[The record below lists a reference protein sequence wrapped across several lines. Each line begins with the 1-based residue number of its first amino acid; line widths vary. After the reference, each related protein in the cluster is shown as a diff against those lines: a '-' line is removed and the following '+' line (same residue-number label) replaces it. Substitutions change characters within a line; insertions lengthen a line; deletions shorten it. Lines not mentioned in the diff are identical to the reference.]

1 MSNHEECNCEQ
12 SLRLK
17 REVEELKAELA
28 STTTTLVVARSDLRC
43 PICLGLP
50 FDDHTGMGCACG
62 ADGTTK
68 SGGIVEAFRSVHE
81 AWAHEKVRAD
91 AAIDRGNALNA
102 ANAALRAEWHARN
115 TAKYE
120 GVWIWDRNY
129 NDLASMS
136 DKMVI
141 SITAGSLRALIATQG
156 GKGEPVARCEVCDWP
171 LRERKEDGCVKGNCS
186 FRPDV
191 GSDDH
196 KRIQKRRAELDAAKA
211 LEGQAAEDQATAGI
225 LCDVC
230 DAAWGDD
237 TRAATRGYE
246 GVVERVLFLWNY
258 WLRGTSV
265 EPARD
270 PVTREPEPYIGGDD
284 AYMLARDNADE
295 LDAANA
301 LITELSGE
309 CAWLREVADA
319 AEAHSRHYTDSSRE
333 RLDRALAA
341 LRKARAT

>member
-102 ANAALRAEWHARN
+102 ALRA
-115 TAKYE
+115 T
-120 GVWIWDRNY
+120 
-129 NDLASMS
+129 
-136 DKMVI
+136 
-141 SITAGSLRALIATQG
+141 
-156 GKGEPVARCEVCDWP
+156 VA
-171 LRERKEDGCVKGNCS
+171 
-186 FRPDV
+186 
-191 GSDDH
+191 
-196 KRIQKRRAELDAAKA
+196 A

-237 TRAATRGYE
+237 TRAVTRGYE

-265 EPARD
+265 EPARA
-270 PVTREPEPYIGGDD
+270 PMTRQPEPHRSHLIRNGLHGGNSDPNRCVCAEKETGRYAD
-284 AYMLARDNADE
+284 TPHVHYPEPPYACARGCGCEAYDPAVPPVPAVDEPTLEAQLAEATGRQQRALADWE
-295 LDAANA
+295 RFSDSANLAKLDAAYLERNR
-301 LITELSGE
+301 I
-309 CAWLREVADA
+309 VAAIRARDA
-319 AEAHSRHYTDSSRE
+319 A
-333 RLDRALAA
+333 
-341 LRKARAT
+341 KAPAVDESEPVNRNPGEET

>member
-102 ANAALRAEWHARN
+102 ANAALRA
-115 TAKYE
+115 T
-120 GVWIWDRNY
+120 
-129 NDLASMS
+129 
-136 DKMVI
+136 
-141 SITAGSLRALIATQG
+141 
-156 GKGEPVARCEVCDWP
+156 VA
-171 LRERKEDGCVKGNCS
+171 
-186 FRPDV
+186 
-191 GSDDH
+191 
-196 KRIQKRRAELDAAKA
+196 A

-237 TRAATRGYE
+237 TRAGTRGYD
-246 GVVERVLFLWNY
+246 GVVERVRYLYRALKTRDSVIAD
-258 WLRGTSV
+258 LLKTVDARGNTA
-265 EPARD
+265 PRA
-270 PVTREPEPYIGGDD
+270 PMTRRPEPHRSHLIRNGLHGGNSDPNRCVCAEKETGRYAD
-284 AYMLARDNADE
+284 TPHVHYPEPPYACARGCGCEAYDPAVPPVPAVDEPTLEAQLAEATGRQQRALADWE
-295 LDAANA
+295 RFSDSANLAKLDAAYLERNR
-301 LITELSGE
+301 I
-309 CAWLREVADA
+309 VAAIRARDA
-319 AEAHSRHYTDSSRE
+319 A
-333 RLDRALAA
+333 
-341 LRKARAT
+341 KAPAVDESEPVNRNPGEET

>member
-28 STTTTLVVARSDLRC
+28 STTTTLVVARSELRC

-196 KRIQKRRAELDAAKA
+196 KRLQKRRAELDAAKA
-211 LEGQAAEDQATAGI
+211 PAVAPPTVDESEPPEG
-225 LCDVC
+225 
-230 DAAWGDD
+230 W
-237 TRAATRGYE
+237 
-246 GVVERVLFLWNY
+246 
-258 WLRGTSV
+258 S
-265 EPARD
+265 
-270 PVTREPEPYIGGDD
+270 
-284 AYMLARDNADE
+284 
-295 LDAANA
+295 
-301 LITELSGE
+301 LITTAPHTLWRGVNSRKPTQGTTDYTSRPE
-309 CAWLREVADA
+309 AVAA
-319 AEAHSRHYTDSSRE
+319 CWAHSRRDE
-333 RLDRALAA
+333 
-341 LRKARAT
+341 K